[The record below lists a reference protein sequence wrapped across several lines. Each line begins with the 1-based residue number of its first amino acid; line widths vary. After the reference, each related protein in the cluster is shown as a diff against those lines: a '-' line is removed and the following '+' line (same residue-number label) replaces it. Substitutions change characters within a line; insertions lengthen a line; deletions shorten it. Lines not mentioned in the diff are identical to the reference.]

1 MLHCGTKIHRTY
13 FGDTILNLLSLFPD
27 SYESSRK
34 RFRSKLDHVR
44 ASWPSAEL
52 KSYRL
57 HDIGDESLT
66 IDWIAADALEAK
78 RKLFVLTT
86 GEHGVEG
93 YVGSAMLQLFIQQ
106 FLQRLEPKDTGLLL
120 VHAINPWGMKNK
132 RRVNLNNVDLNRNF
146 VLTPA
151 EFDASFN
158 AGYKKMESFLN
169 PSRQLKIKLG
179 SDIAF
184 YLNLLFLVFSQGLRK
199 MRGSILLGQYAFPQ
213 GLYYGGIDYQEE
225 TSVLMELYRQHFSR
239 YDQILHLDMHTGYGP
254 RYQMS
259 LVNSIYDQ
267 VDSADYI
274 SRFQYSLV
282 VKTNPDEF
290 YAMRGDMVDCE
301 YQLMSAEFPAKRFY
315 ATAFEFGTYG
325 DTLWAAVRSLQTMI
339 YENQLFW
346 HGSSHQTFEN
356 RIKRNFSEL
365 YFPTEERWQQKAISD
380 ARQAF
385 EGILKAEGYWHS
397 DG

>member
-1 MLHCGTKIHRTY
+1 
-13 FGDTILNLLSLFPD
+13 
-27 SYESSRK
+27 
-34 RFRSKLDHVR
+34 LDQIR

-52 KSYRL
+52 KYYLL
-57 HDIGDESLT
+57 HDLGDESLT
-66 IDWIAADALEAK
+66 IDWIAADALEEK
-78 RKLFVLTT
+78 CKLFVLTT

-93 YVGSAMLQLFIQQ
+93 YVGSAMLELFMQQ

-120 VHAINPWGMKNK
+120 VHAINPWGMKYK
-132 RRVNLNNVDLNRNF
+132 RRVNQYNVDLNRNF
-146 VLTPA
+146 VMSSA

-158 AGYKKMESFLN
+158 PDYKKMESFLN
-169 PSRQLKIKLG
+169 PSRQLKIKLS
-179 SDIAF
+179 SDIPF
-184 YLNLLFLVFSQGLRK
+184 YLNLLFLLFSQG
-199 MRGSILLGQYAFPQ
+199 MRNMRASTLSGQYTYPQ
-213 GLYYGGIDYQEE
+213 GLYYGGKQYQKE
-225 TSVLMELYRQHFSR
+225 TGALMELYRQHFGR

-259 LVNSIYDQ
+259 LVNSVYDP

-274 SRFQYSLV
+274 SRFYYPLV
-282 VKTNPDEF
+282 VRTNPDEF

-301 YQLMSAEFPAKRFY
+301 YQLMAAEFPAKRFY

-325 DTLWAAVRSLQTMI
+325 DNLWAAVRSLQTMI

-346 HGSSHQTFEN
+346 HGSRHQTLGN
-356 RIKRNFSEL
+356 QIKRNFLEL
-365 YFPTEERWQQKAISD
+365 YFPTEAQWQQKAVLD